1 MPPAIV
7 DPNSP
12 RFARSSFVAGFN
24 KSWYGRSLHPLNRAA
39 LEPLIKSK
47 EPDDWR
53 HTLGAMDVFMDNM
66 GMLAAEQFE
75 HGERE
80 DYQMQLPY
88 LLGRYW
94 RATQI
99 LLREK
104 PWFGTYLLGKGRRAQ
119 AGQPLPFLR
128 FLV

>member
-1 MPPAIV
+1 MPPAVV

-12 RFARSSFVAGFN
+12 RFTRGSFVARFN

-53 HTLGAMDVFMDNM
+53 HTLGAVDVFMDNM

-75 HGERE
+75 PGDHKN
-80 DYQMQLPY
+80 YQLQLPY
-88 LLGRYW
+88 LLGRQ
-94 RATQI
+94 RH
-99 LLREK
+99 
-104 PWFGTYLLGKGRRAQ
+104 
-119 AGQPLPFLR
+119 
-128 FLV
+128 V